1 MQQSYLL
8 CLGFC
13 LMGLLLHAQQLPA
26 TYLYRY
32 NWSAINP
39 AAVGE
44 GFLRFN
50 RLNEVSCSYR
60 HQWVGVKDAPRQGA
74 ASANFIPESLPLI
87 AGINVSYDQAGI
99 FEQSGVYGR
108 IAYRIQGRRNSG
120 LAIGLSAGAVQY
132 AIRATNLNLRQSGDP
147 LLNENVS
154 KIAPDFSLGAFYY
167 QEEKFYAGISIPQIF
182 GLKTQFQLS
191 NSLKESVTRV
201 SHYYALIGAYLGS
214 SDDAIFEPSIR
225 LSYVPNSLIGGDINL
240 RYTLKN
246 SFWMGIGGSGG
257 GSAQLLHAD
266 LGVLIGAN
274 SNRLDSQLRIG
285 LGYSLTLQQISI
297 NTPHTFDIN
306 LSCFW

>member
-1 MQQSYLL
+1 MQKSYLL

-13 LMGLLLHAQQLPA
+13 LRGLLLHAQQLPA

-50 RLNEVSCSYR
+50 SLNEVSCSYR
-60 HQWVGVKDAPRQGA
+60 HQWVGVKDAPRQGT

-99 FEQSGVYGR
+99 FKQSGVYGR
-108 IAYRIQGRRNSG
+108 IAYRIQGRNSG
-120 LAIGLSAGAVQY
+120 LSIGLSAGAIQY
-132 AIRATNLNLRQSGDP
+132 AVRSTNLNLRQSGDP

-167 QEEKFYAGISIPQIF
+167 QEEKFYAGISIPQVFEI
-182 GLKTQFQLS
+182 KTKFSDVLAV
-191 NSLKESVTRV
+191 NRLR
-201 SHYYALIGAYLGS
+201 HYYALIGAYLGS
-214 SDDAIFEPSIR
+214 SDDAVFEPSIR
-225 LSYVPNSLIGGDINL
+225 LSYVGNGLIGGDINL

-246 SFWMGIGGSGG
+246 AFWFGIGGSGG
-257 GSAQLLHAD
+257 GSAQLVHAD

-274 SNRLDSQLRIG
+274 SNAADSQLRIG
-285 LGYSLTLQQISI
+285 VGYSLTMQQISI
-297 NTPHTFDIN
+297 NTPHTFDVN
-306 LSCFW
+306 LSYFW

>member
-1 MQQSYLL
+1 MKKSHLF

-13 LMGLLLHAQQLPA
+13 FWGLLLHAQQLPA

-99 FEQSGVYGR
+99 FKQSGVYGR

-120 LAIGLSAGAVQY
+120 LSIGLSAGAIQY
-132 AIRATNLNLRQSGDP
+132 AVRATNLNVRQSGDP

-167 QEEKFYAGISIPQIF
+167 QEEKFYAGISIPQVF
-182 GLKTQFQLS
+182 ALKTQFS
-191 NSLKESVTRV
+191 NSLPKPIAVTRV
-201 SHYYALIGAYLGS
+201 RHYYALIGAYLGS

-225 LSYVPNSLIGGDINL
+225 LSYAANSPLGGDINL

-246 SFWMGIGGSGG
+246 SVWMGIGGSGG
-257 GSAQLLHAD
+257 GDAQLVHAD

-274 SNRLDSQLRIG
+274 SNRVDSQLRIG
-285 LGYSLTLQQISI
+285 LGYSLTMQKISI

-306 LSCFW
+306 LSYFW